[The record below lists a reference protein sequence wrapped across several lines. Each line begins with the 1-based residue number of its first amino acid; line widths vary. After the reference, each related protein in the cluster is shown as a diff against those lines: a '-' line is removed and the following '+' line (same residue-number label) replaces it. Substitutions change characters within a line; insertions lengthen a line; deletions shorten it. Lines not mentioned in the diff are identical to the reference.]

1 MIIGV
6 TGDTHNNLKNISNIC
21 AILNESGADLV
32 FHTGDISLP
41 KSLLEFNQLKCPLI
55 AIIGNNDVEERNG
68 LEEAA
73 KTFNCKIFDEPYSL
87 NIASTKISVV
97 HHPDLIDSTMLKNND
112 LILHGHTHRYRLEKV
127 NECYIFNP
135 GECAG
140 FMKGKNSVGIVDLSK
155 INPKIIN
162 F

>member
-21 AILNESGADLV
+21 TIFNENGADMV

-41 KSLLEFNQLKCPLI
+41 KSLLSFNKLRCPVI

-68 LEEAA
+68 LEEVAE
-73 KTFNCKIFDEPYSL
+73 TFDCKIFDEPFSIEL
-87 NIASTKISVV
+87 SSVKITVT
-97 HHPDLIDSTMLKNND
+97 HHPDLIDSKMLEENN
-112 LILHGHTHRYRLEKV
+112 LILHGHTHRFRLEKLKGCTV
-127 NECYIFNP
+127 FNP

-140 FMKGKNSVGIVDLSK
+140 FLKGKNSVGIIDLK
-155 INPKIIN
+155 EIKPKIIH